1 MITIGLTGGIGSG
14 KSTVAQMLVD
24 RGAAFVNADLVG
36 HRSYLKGT
44 ATYEQLVAEFGHEI
58 VGAGAEVDRQRLGRR
73 VFGDPQA
80 RERLNSIVWPAIAEL
95 MAQDLEAA
103 RARGAR
109 VAVLEAAVLL
119 EAGWTWLVDEIW
131 VVIAGAEVAIG
142 RLEAKG
148 MTRQGAEARIRSQ
161 LSNEERVYQSD
172 VVIRNDGTVEE
183 LEAQVQSLWE
193 ALQQR
198 ILSAKGT

>member
-24 RGAAFVNADLVG
+24 RSAAFVKADLVG

-44 ATYEQLVAEFGHEI
+44 ATYEQLVAEFGPEV
-58 VGAGAEVDRQRLGRR
+58 VGADGEVDRRRLGER
-73 VFGDPQA
+73 VFRDLQA
-80 RERLNSIVWPAIAEL
+80 RERLNTIVWPAMAEL

-103 RARGAR
+103 RGRGAR

-119 EAGWTWLVDEIW
+119 EAGWTWLVDEVW
-131 VVIAGAEVAIG
+131 VVIASAEVAIG
-142 RLEAKG
+142 RLEANG
-148 MTRQGAEARIRSQ
+148 MTRQEAEARIRSQ

-172 VVIRNDGTVEE
+172 VVIKNDGTVEE
-183 LEAQVQSLWE
+183 LEAQVQSLWDE
-193 ALQQR
+193 LQQR
-198 ILSAKGT
+198 ILPAKRT